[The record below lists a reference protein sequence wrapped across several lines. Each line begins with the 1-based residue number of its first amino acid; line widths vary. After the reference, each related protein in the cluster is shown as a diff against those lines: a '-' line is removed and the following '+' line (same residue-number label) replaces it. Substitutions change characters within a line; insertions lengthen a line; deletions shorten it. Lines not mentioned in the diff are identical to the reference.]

1 MCVSSGKKNRS
12 VGYTLMNSES
22 SRFFLCCVL
31 TFQPYTLHPT
41 PYTLHPTPH
50 TLHLTPYTLPRVF
63 SVVSLP
69 DVSELCVGSAFLGAV
84 SYYRTSAQPNTQGL
98 GAFDLG
104 GFLYL
109 FFLGFFVFFSL
120 QVALGISDYR

>member
-1 MCVSSGKKNRS
+1 M
-12 VGYTLMNSES
+12 
-22 SRFFLCCVL
+22 
-31 TFQPYTLHPT
+31 
-41 PYTLHPTPH
+41 
-50 TLHLTPYTLPRVF
+50 
-63 SVVSLP
+63 SLP

-109 FFLGFFVFFSL
+109 FFLGGFVFFSL
-120 QVALGISDYR
+120 QVALGISDYRRKLAAKTSSSTGRRWRGGSGGRQGFAREAGEIESR